1 MGFRRVNLGWLL
13 QFQEALQSVTVHRH
27 RSQHAS
33 FLFSV
38 FPDYLID
45 IGLDPPQLPRICKEQ
60 NKKPCLRSQDDAVC
74 SDCLSLI

>member
-13 QFQEALQSVTVHRH
+13 
-27 RSQHAS
+27 QHAS

-45 IGLDPPQLPRICKEQ
+45 IGLEP
-60 NKKPCLRSQDDAVC
+60 
-74 SDCLSLI
+74 SLILPAVVRITKKLFEIIIHLKS

>member
-13 QFQEALQSVTVHRH
+13 
-27 RSQHAS
+27 QHAS

-45 IGLDPPQLPRICKEQ
+45 IGLEP
-60 NKKPCLRSQDDAVC
+60 
-74 SDCLSLI
+74 SLILPAVVRITKKLFEMKIECVRVGCI